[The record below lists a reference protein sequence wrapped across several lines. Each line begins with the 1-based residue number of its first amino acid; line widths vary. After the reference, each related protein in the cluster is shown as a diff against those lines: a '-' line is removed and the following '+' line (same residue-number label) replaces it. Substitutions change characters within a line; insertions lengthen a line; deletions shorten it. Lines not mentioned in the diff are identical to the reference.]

1 MDAWCTRSGILLAH
15 FADQISDLARN
26 EMTSGLAAPRFPG
39 PEEAKPGAMLS
50 YDGFR
55 PDDGQRC
62 APVAPEAGETDPQE
76 AVAGGQFR
84 TFCGGSLKHADLV
97 AQGQVFE
104 LQRDTRT
111 QNRRQDGKERRK
123 KNKHQR
129 IMKEGA
135 TSAQRFRDFR
145 EALAIHRPRALGCL
159 EAMRQLH
166 GNSSSLVRK

>member
-1 MDAWCTRSGILLAH
+1 MDAGCTPSGIVPAHLAN
-15 FADQISDLARN
+15 QISDLARDDL
-26 EMTSGLAAPRFPG
+26 SSRLAAPHFPG
-39 PEEAKPGAMLS
+39 PEETKAGAMPS

-55 PDDGQRC
+55 LDDGQRC

-104 LQRDTRT
+104 LQRGTRT

-123 KNKHQR
+123 KNKHQ
-129 IMKEGA
+129 
-135 TSAQRFRDFR
+135 
-145 EALAIHRPRALGCL
+145 
-159 EAMRQLH
+159 
-166 GNSSSLVRK
+166 